1 MTNTLDPSA
10 MPFLWLYVVLL
21 LAAVAASLA
30 IPRWLRPEGRARTLT
45 DVDELAYLA
54 GGRIR
59 VADAIVSRLLAR
71 RELVLDGR
79 NRFLT
84 QRGAGDCRDGEHAVL
99 SRVGP
104 LNLSSIDDA
113 VRPYASRID
122 GALIAMGAIIDQHVG
137 LRMRLWQ
144 TAPYLL
150 LLGLGILEYQLAGAR
165 EKPAGLLI
173 AAMLATLVLAVARFV
188 TLDRRSRGGA
198 EVLRRAREQ
207 ADRLRRAATGEEVDR
222 AVALFGTEVLV
233 GSAWAPLH
241 DMRRAA
247 GESGADIAID
257 GGDAGDGGGGDAGC
271 GGGCGGCGS

>member
-1 MTNTLDPSA
+1 
-10 MPFLWLYVVLL
+10 MPFLLLHVALL

-30 IPRWLRPEGRARTLT
+30 IPHWLRPEGRARTIS

-71 RELVLDGR
+71 RELVLDGKDR
-79 NRFLT
+79 LLT
-84 QRGAGDCRDGEHAVL
+84 QGGAGDCRDGEHAVL

-104 LNLSSIDDA
+104 LTLSSIDNA
-113 VRPYASRID
+113 VRPYASRIEK
-122 GALIAMGAIIDQHVG
+122 GLIAIDAIVDQHVG
-137 LRMRLWQ
+137 LHMRLWQ

-150 LLGLGILEYQLAGAR
+150 LLGLGILEYQLAAAR
-165 EKPAGLLI
+165 DRPAGFLI
-173 AAMLATLVLAVARFV
+173 TAMLATLVLAVARFA
-188 TLDRRSRGGA
+188 TLDRRTRGGA

-241 DMRRAA
+241 DMRRAT
-247 GESGADIAID
+247 GDNGADFVL
-257 GGDAGDGGGGDAGC
+257 DGGGAGDDAGC